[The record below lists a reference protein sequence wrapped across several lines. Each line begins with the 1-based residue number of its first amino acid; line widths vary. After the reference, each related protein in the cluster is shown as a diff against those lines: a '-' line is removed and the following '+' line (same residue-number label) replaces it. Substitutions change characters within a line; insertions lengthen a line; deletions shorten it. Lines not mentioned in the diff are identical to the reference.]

1 MKMGPNRCGQ
11 KGKSA
16 WAFSWSQRDSLL
28 VFPRINFNWGA
39 AIRARS
45 SLRLKACGWKFLY
58 FCVGVGKWHRGKWVT
73 GGELR
78 KRRSWNWFSCHNA
91 PPLKPFIFFIGF
103 EQKLNS
109 IYVSHTAL
117 PILGNWDPAP
127 PWNWPKF
134 PSGPTHRLL
143 ATLFKGWQWKSS
155 TQRTQLQHDK
165 HCRQDRKWERSNCQ
179 KQIRRGCNPRLQR
192 LHHFDDDDDKD
203 VNMI

>member
-91 PPLKPFIFFIGF
+91 PPLKPFIFSLD
-103 EQKLNS
+103 LNRNW
-109 IYVSHTAL
+109 ILYMFPTQHCLFQGYTY
-117 PILGNWDPAP
+117 LGNWDPAP
-127 PWNWPKF
+127 PSNWPKF

-155 TQRTQLQHDK
+155 THRT
-165 HCRQDRKWERSNCQ
+165 
-179 KQIRRGCNPRLQR
+179 RLLAR
-192 LHHFDDDDDKD
+192 
-203 VNMI
+203 

>member
-109 IYVSHTAL
+109 ICFPHSIAYSRDI
-117 PILGNWDPAP
+117 PILEIGTPRPLEIDQNSPPDPPTDFWPPSSKVGNE
-127 PWNWPKF
+127 
-134 PSGPTHRLL
+134 SRV
-143 ATLFKGWQWKSS
+143 
-155 TQRTQLQHDK
+155 HD
-165 HCRQDRKWERSNCQ
+165 CWQDRKWERSNWQ
-179 KQIRRGCNPRLQR
+179 KHIRRGCNPRLQR
-192 LHHFDDDDDKD
+192 LHHFDDDDED

>member
-91 PPLKPFIFFIGF
+91 QNIYFFIGF

-109 IYVSHTAL
+109 ICFPHSIAYSRK
-117 PILGNWDPAP
+117 LGPRAP
-127 PWNWPKF
+127 LKLTKIPLRTHPQT
-134 PSGPTHRLL
+134 SGYP
-143 ATLFKGWQWKSS
+143 
-155 TQRTQLQHDK
+155 
-165 HCRQDRKWERSNCQ
+165 
-179 KQIRRGCNPRLQR
+179 LQR
-192 LHHFDDDDDKD
+192 LAMK
-203 VNMI
+203 VEYTKNTIATR